1 MENNQNQEVLEDQS
15 EIDLIDILTAVGEE
29 KFWIAGIAFVVTL
42 VGLVVSLLLTPI
54 YTARTSLLPPQQSV
68 GASSAI
74 SASLGALAGLG
85 GLSKTPEEMYVKF
98 IKSESVE
105 RAIDT
110 RFKLQSRYELKNS
123 DDLRKKLDT
132 TVRATVDRK
141 STLINLDVDDADPQ
155 FAAELANAYVEELRK
170 LLSRVAVTEAQQRRI
185 FFEQQMSEAK
195 DALVKAEFAVKKSQD
210 SGGLVSVDA
219 QTQALISAAA
229 QLRGQIVVKEVQLQA
244 LRSSAGP
251 ENPELRRV
259 LAELQSLRSQLGKM
273 EGGSEARPSSA
284 KDATEG
290 LQNVRLFRELKYQ
303 EAVYAAM
310 LQQFHLAKAD
320 EAKDAPLIQQIDVA
334 KPPQRKSKP
343 SRALVVVGFAM
354 AGLFLGFL
362 IAFGRRFVRQANADS
377 ASAVQFKRLKQAW
390 GMRGG

>member
-1 MENNQNQEVLEDQS
+1 MENNSNLEAKEDQS

-29 KFWIAGIAFVVTL
+29 KFWIAGIAFVITL
-42 VGLVVSLLLTPI
+42 VGLAVSLLTTPI

-105 RAIDT
+105 RAIDD

-123 DDLRKKLDT
+123 DDLRKKLDAN
-132 TVRATVDRK
+132 VRATVDRK
-141 STLINLDVDDADPQ
+141 STLINLDVDDEDPQ
-155 FAAELANAYVEELRK
+155 FAAELANAYVEELRT
-170 LLSRVAVTEAQQRRI
+170 LLSRIAVTEAQQRRV
-185 FFEQQMSEAK
+185 FFERQMGEAK
-195 DALVKAEFAVKKSQD
+195 DALVKAEFSVKKSQD

-244 LRSSAGP
+244 LRQSSGP
-251 ENPELRRV
+251 ENPEMLRV
-259 LAELQSLRSQLGKM
+259 MAELQSLRNQLSKL
-273 EGGSEARPSSA
+273 EGGTEARPGSA
-284 KDATEG
+284 KDAAEG

-303 EAVYAAM
+303 EAVYTAM
-310 LQQFHLAKAD
+310 LQQFQLAKVD

-334 KPPQRKSKP
+334 KPPHRKSKP
-343 SRALVVVGFAM
+343 SRALIVIGFAM
-354 AGLFLGFL
+354 AGLFLGL
-362 IAFGRRFVRQANADS
+362 LVAFGRRFIRSAKADS
-377 ASAVQFKRLKQAW
+377 ASAVQFSRLKQAW